1 MLERVLCVLRWPS
14 SSVASRGLS
23 WFSHPKSGGGINTC
37 LVAKVQ
43 LSPGAEEEHLRAGS
57 RLFPLDPRLWLRVGL
72 QPTGTGWN
80 ECPVASPSLALG
92 CDENPRVVPDQA
104 LSTAAA

>member
-1 MLERVLCVLRWPS
+1 M
-14 SSVASRGLS
+14 
-23 WFSHPKSGGGINTC
+23 
-37 LVAKVQ
+37 Q